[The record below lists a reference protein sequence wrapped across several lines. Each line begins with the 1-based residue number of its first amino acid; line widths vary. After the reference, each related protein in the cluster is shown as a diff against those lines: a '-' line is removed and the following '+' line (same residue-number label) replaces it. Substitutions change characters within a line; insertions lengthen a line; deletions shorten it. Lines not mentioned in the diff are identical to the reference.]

1 MKESREKQI
10 REISNLRKKL
20 ANIEPVMKEPKG
32 NILNLIAE
40 YLNDKYYGF
49 LVRKSKIPP
58 KSMQSSN
65 IANART
71 N

>member
-1 MKESREKQI
+1 
-10 REISNLRKKL
+10 
-20 ANIEPVMKEPKG
+20 MKEPKG

-40 YLNDKYYGF
+40 NLNDKCYGF